1 MKIKFIQMKFKYLLL
16 LIIVIIYSNDI
27 CAQNNLNR
35 ITGLSSTTAS
45 VAYSLRQLSTSY
57 TGPLVRIKVASSFYD
72 VYPDATTY
80 NFSLSSK
87 ISAAIT
93 NYNDA
98 AAVAGTSALSSIIT
112 SSINAT
118 VAAWYDQSGNGV
130 HVYSINATAKII
142 TAGAIITMNGQPT
155 ITFGGS
161 SASTYSSFTSS
172 ATVNYNTQTV
182 ATINAVAQNSSS
194 ISDYSGI
201 ISTGDNGGWGLS
213 YNPNTN
219 TQQAYP
225 YGTTGAYLYGYF
237 VDGSG
242 GLNASTMEL
251 TTTSPK
257 IVTGLVNKTT
267 QTSSI
272 YSNSSLKNS
281 NTSPTFINPGNGT
294 NDKIYVGQ
302 RGNFPNRNFVG
313 NISET
318 FIFNKIL
325 TTAEQTALET
335 SQAIFLPPSVTITS
349 NPTGS
354 ICPGATVTF
363 TATTSNIA
371 TPSFQWYL
379 NGVAITS
386 ATASTYSTTT
396 LTNNDK
402 ITVIATPSTA
412 STNIVNGPNLK
423 SNLDAGNSSSYSGS
437 GTTWTDLTGN
447 GNKVTLTG
455 TGYTIEKG
463 GGITFNTSSTYGT
476 QTFASPPFNGD
487 FTWSSIY
494 KAPPLDGNG
503 WDRIY
508 STGSYTAFHVGHVN
522 GRPLFSFENWYPGG
536 AALNTSGES
545 TLTPGNYYMVTFVR
559 SGNTLSS
566 YVQASPY
573 GTNGT
578 ATGAVIP
585 VSPITVGK
593 GPDSQAWE
601 NGVMNVMLIY
611 NYALSQSEIA
621 QNVNYYAS
629 RFGYSLSGYISNAI
643 TTTVSLN
650 KPVITVSGEACT
662 SKATLTTPTGLSSY
676 AWYKDNVLIPSATSN
691 SYVPS
696 SIGEYQV
703 QVSNGTCTASS
714 LVTTV
719 YNCVVNVNGKIV
731 ANSNVNASAINSP
744 EGGTNFGTGKD
755 ISGKLFNTTGIASII
770 GTIGSTTAVIGGVIS
785 PTNIIT
791 TSIGVIYSTDINF
804 GTYSTTTIQSN
815 VPAGSYSST
824 ISGLTSLTTYFA
836 KSYIVNKAGTSY
848 GPVVSFTTAA
858 APIVVG
864 SSYGGGVVYYIL
876 QSGDLGY
883 DANVKHG
890 LIAATSDQSSAVVW
904 AKSNTNIGATA
915 ENIGTGLSN
924 TNLIIA
930 NQGNTGTYGAKI
942 ARDYSGGGYTD
953 WFLPSAQEL
962 HQLYLAASLLGANA
976 LGSSAYYLSS
986 TEYSTTNFIYEG
998 TMGDYYKTPGNGAY
1012 PAGTTK
1018 TNNPLR
1024 VRAIRSF

>member
-1 MKIKFIQMKFKYLLL
+1 MKIEFLKMKLRYVTLFLALLL
-16 LIIVIIYSNDI
+16 FSNFI
-27 CAQNNLNR
+27 NAQNTLDK
-35 ITGLSSTTAS
+35 ITGLGSTNAS
-45 VAYSLRQLSTSY
+45 VAYSLRLLSSSY
-57 TGPLVRIKVASSFYD
+57 AGPLVRIKVGTLFYD
-72 VYPDATTY
+72 VYPDAS
-80 NFSLSSK
+80 NKFSLTSK
-87 ISAAIT
+87 ISASVST
-93 NYNDA
+93 YNTA
-98 AAVAGTSALSSIIT
+98 AASAGVNELSTIIT
-112 SSINAT
+112 GSTDAT
-118 VAAWYDQSGNGV
+118 IAVWYDQSGYGI
-130 HVYSINATAKII
+130 HVFSTTATTATAKII
-142 TAGAIITMNGQPT
+142 SQGTIYTINGQPT
-155 ITFGGS
+155 IFFNSTGYLVS
-161 SASTYSSFTSS
+161 SSTVDYSSQVG
-172 ATVNYNTQTV
+172 ATVNAVVQNV
-182 ATINAVAQNSSS
+182 ATTSNVG
-194 ISDYSGI
+194 GI
-201 ISTGDNGGWGLS
+201 IGT
-213 YNPNTN
+213 
-219 TQQAYP
+219 AYQYDQP
-225 YGTTGAYLYGYF
+225 GYGIAASANHIDEGYF
-237 VDGSG
+237 SDGNG
-242 GLNASTMEL
+242 AGWYTGVL
-251 TTTSPK
+251 TTSPK
-257 IVTGLVNKTT
+257 ILTDIFLNNTNT
-267 QTSSI
+267 
-272 YSNSSLKNS
+272 NS
-281 NTSPTFINPGNGT
+281 NFYVNGVLKST
-294 NDKIYVGQ
+294 TRSNASANIYPKSGSKIYIGRA
-302 RGNFPNRNFVG
+302 RGYNSFDFNG
-313 NISET
+313 YISEA
-318 FIFNKIL
+318 FIFPKIIN
-325 TTAEQTALET
+325 TTERSAIET

-379 NGVAITS
+379 NGVAITG
-386 ATASTYSTTT
+386 ATASTYSSTT

-402 ITVIATPSTA
+402 ITVIATPASA
-412 STNIVNGPNLK
+412 STSIVNGPNLK
-423 SNLDAGNSSSYSGS
+423 ANLDAGNSSSYSGS

-455 TGYTIEKG
+455 TGYTNEKG

-476 QTFASPPFNGD
+476 QTFVSPPFNGD

-508 STGSYTAFHVGHVN
+508 STGGYTAFHVGHVN

-536 AALNTSGES
+536 ATLNTSGES

-593 GPDSQAWE
+593 GPDGNAWE

-643 TTTVSLN
+643 TTTVSLT
-650 KPVITVSGEACT
+650 KPIITVNGEACT

-703 QVSNGTCTASS
+703 QVSNGTCTAAS
-714 LVTTV
+714 LVTTI

-731 ANSNVNASAINSP
+731 ANSNVNASAINST

-755 ISGKLFNTTGIASII
+755 ISGKLFNTTGISSII

-815 VPAGSYSST
+815 VAAGSYSST
-824 ISGLTSLTTYFA
+824 ISGLNSSTTYFA
-836 KSYIVNKAGTSY
+836 KSFIVNKAGTSY
-848 GPVVSFTTAA
+848 GPAISFSTTSP
-858 APIVVG
+858 PIIAG
-864 SSYGGGVVYYIL
+864 SLYQGGVIAYVL
-876 QSGDLGY
+876 QSGDPGY
-883 DANVKHG
+883 DASTPHG
-890 LIAATSDQSSAVVW
+890 LIAAISDQSTGIMW
-904 AKSNTNIGATA
+904 SNNRIRSITGANGTA
-915 ENIGTGLSN
+915 IGTGLAN
-924 TNLIIA
+924 TNTIIA
-930 NQGNTGTYGAKI
+930 SQGAVATSYAAGL
-942 ARDYSGGGYTD
+942 ARAYNGGGYND
-953 WFLPSAQEL
+953 WYLPSKNELNKLYLNKTVIGGFSSGYYFSSSEETNQWNEYDAWRQRFADGAQESGGYGKDQ
-962 HQLYLAASLLGANA
+962 QLY
-976 LGSSAYYLSS
+976 
-986 TEYSTTNFIYEG
+986 
-998 TMGDYYKTPGNGAY
+998 
-1012 PAGTTK
+1012 
-1018 TNNPLR
+1018 